1 MRRIPTVIL
10 KMIVKLLIFLYK
22 NSNIHITTFI
32 KLWIYLTHI
41 KQLVLLICKIFDLSA
56 DVRLEV
62 IVEQEI
68 YSRIETGYGTAS
80 GKSSFETGMKAAK
93 QAVESI
99 HTFEISVILVYT
111 SVEYNLQEVLQGIKC
126 VVGETP
132 ILGTSTAGEI
142 CDGCHKGTVTVTVL
156 ASPFLKVHCG
166 IGTNVSENW
175 QASLNMAVKSPE
187 VSPFFHNIGEFSRN
201 TTQDGRSIFIMLFT
215 PGNTKSS
222 SSYSYEILEALKAKS
237 LGIYPIFGGASVDGT
252 QLENNYV
259 LHGTEVFRDSVLL
272 VVFETEL
279 QFGISLTHGF
289 IPTDLKTVVTSS
301 EGYELLTLDG
311 IPAEKALSGLMKI
324 SEESLRE
331 LLHET
336 GIILGI
342 SDPMD
347 QYSISF
353 SIESTP
359 RGGIEMK
366 SRIKPGTVLTL
377 MGIDN
382 ERMLDAGTDGLRKAV
397 IRGGISDVAI
407 CLTYCCALR
416 PRFTGDIYKQEISRM
431 ADMLGGKPLV
441 GFFSCGEQGVADD
454 GVSRHNSLSISCL
467 VLGNELS
474 QIAQVAI
481 ENKRLIQKVMEYDK
495 IKSEFFS
502 NISHEFRTP
511 INVILGTL
519 QLMELK
525 NTTAKSIIADDKT
538 ERHFNRMKQN
548 CYRLLRLTNNLIDI
562 TKIESGFFE
571 ISLHN
576 NNIVKVVEDIT
587 LSVADYIKHNGL
599 ELVFDTDVEEIF
611 MAVDADKIE
620 KILLNLLSNAV
631 KFSKAGG
638 RISVN
643 IKGSSDSVTISVR
656 DTGIGIPQEKL
667 NVIFERFRQVDSS
680 LSRNYDGSGIGLS
693 LVKSLVELHGG
704 SVQVSSEYGKET
716 EFTIE
721 LPVRTIDED
730 ILLRPKQCTNQ
741 DYVQRIIIEFSDL
754 YAI

>member
-1 MRRIPTVIL
+1 M
-10 KMIVKLLIFLYK
+10 
-22 NSNIHITTFI
+22 
-32 KLWIYLTHI
+32 
-41 KQLVLLICKIFDLSA
+41 
-56 DVRLEV
+56 
-62 IVEQEI
+62 EQDI

-80 GKSSFETGMKAAK
+80 GISSFETGMKAAK
-93 QAVESI
+93 QAVKSI
-99 HTFEISVILVYT
+99 HLYEISVVLVYT
-111 SVEYNLQEVLQGIKC
+111 SVEYNLQEVLQGIKYI
-126 VVGETP
+126 VGEAP
-132 ILGTSTAGEI
+132 VLGTSTAGEI
-142 CDGCHKGTVTVTVL
+142 CSGCYKGTVTVVAL

-175 QASLNMAVKSPE
+175 QASLNMAVESPE

-201 TTQDGRSIFIMLFT
+201 ITRDGRSVFIMLFT

-222 SSYSYEILEALKAKS
+222 ISNSYEILEALKAKS
-237 LGIYPIFGGASVDGT
+237 LGTYPIFGGSSVDGT
-252 QLENNYV
+252 QLENNYI
-259 LHGTEVFRDSVLL
+259 LHGTEVFRDSILL
-272 VVFETEL
+272 IVFETEL

-311 IPAEKALSGLMKI
+311 VPAENALSSLLKI
-324 SEESLRE
+324 SKESLRE
-331 LLHET
+331 LLHKK

-342 SDPMD
+342 SGPMG

-382 ERMLDAGTDGLRKAV
+382 EKMLDTGIDALRKAV
-397 IRGGISDVAI
+397 IRGGISDVAV
-407 CLTYCCALR
+407 CFAYCCALR
-416 PRFTGDIYKQEISRM
+416 PRFTGDLYKQEIARM
-431 ADMLGGKPLV
+431 TDMLGSKPLV

-454 GVSRHNSLSISCL
+454 GVSRYNSLSISCL

-481 ENKRLIQKVMEYDK
+481 ENKRLIQKVMEYDQ

-511 INVILGTL
+511 INIILGTL
-519 QLMELK
+519 QLIELK
-525 NTTAKSIIADDKT
+525 NTSTKSITTDQK
-538 ERHFNRMKQN
+538 ERHFKVMKQN
-548 CYRLLRLTNNLIDI
+548 CYRLLRLTNNLIDM

-576 NNIVKVVEDIT
+576 NNIVKVVKDIT
-587 LSVADYIKHNGL
+587 LSVADYIKNKGL
-599 ELVFDTDVEEIF
+599 ELVFDSDVEEII

-643 IKGSSDSVTISVR
+643 IKRRSDNVTISVK

-667 NVIFERFRQVDSS
+667 HVIFERFRQVDSS

-693 LVKSLVELHGG
+693 LVKNLVELHGG
-704 SVQVSSEYGKET
+704 RILVSSEYRKET

-721 LPVRTIDED
+721 LPVRIIDED
-730 ILLRPKQCTNQ
+730 ILVRPKQYTEQ

>member
-1 MRRIPTVIL
+1 M
-10 KMIVKLLIFLYK
+10 
-22 NSNIHITTFI
+22 
-32 KLWIYLTHI
+32 
-41 KQLVLLICKIFDLSA
+41 
-56 DVRLEV
+56 
-62 IVEQEI
+62 EQDI
-68 YSRIETGYGTAS
+68 YSKIETGYGTAS
-80 GKSSFETGMKAAK
+80 GISSFETGMNAAK
-93 QAVESI
+93 QAIESI
-99 HTFEISVILVYT
+99 HIYEISVILVYT
-111 SVEYNLQEVLQGIKC
+111 SVKYDLQEVLQGIKFI
-126 VVGETP
+126 VGKAP
-132 ILGTSTAGEI
+132 VIGTSTAGEI
-142 CDGCHKGTVTVTVL
+142 CDVCCKDTVTVVAL
-156 ASPFLKVHCG
+156 ASPYLKVHCG

-175 QASLNMAVKSPE
+175 QASLNMAVESPE

-201 TTQDGRSIFIMLFT
+201 ITRDGKSIFIMLFT
-215 PGNTKSS
+215 PGNTKTSIS
-222 SSYSYEILEALKAKS
+222 NSYEILEALKAKS
-237 LGIYPIFGGASVDGT
+237 LGTYPIFGGASVDGT
-252 QLENNYV
+252 QLEINYV
-259 LHGTEVFRDSVLL
+259 LHDLEVFRDSILL

-311 IPAEKALSGLMKI
+311 IPAEKALSGLLKI

-331 LLHET
+331 LLNNK
-336 GIILGI
+336 GVILGI
-342 SDPMD
+342 SDPMG

-377 MGIDN
+377 MDIDN
-382 ERMLDAGTDGLRKAV
+382 ERMLDAGTDALRKAV
-397 IRGGISDVAI
+397 IMGGISDVAV
-407 CLTYCCALR
+407 CFAYCCALR
-416 PRFTGDIYKQEISRM
+416 PRFTGDIYKHEIARM

-441 GFFSCGEQGVADD
+441 GFFSCGEQGVTDD
-454 GVSRHNSLSISCL
+454 GVSRHNNLAISCL

-481 ENKRLIQKVMEYDK
+481 ENKLLIQKVMEYDQM
-495 IKSEFFS
+495 KSEFFS

-511 INVILGTL
+511 INIMLGTL
-519 QLMELK
+519 QLIELK
-525 NTTAKSIIADDKT
+525 NTSTKSIIADKKT
-538 ERHFNRMKQN
+538 ERHLKVMKQN
-548 CYRLLRLTNNLIDI
+548 CYRLLRLTNNLIDV

-571 ISLHN
+571 INLHN
-576 NNIVKVVEDIT
+576 DNIVKLVEDIT
-587 LSVADYIKHNGL
+587 LSVADYIKHKGL
-599 ELVFDTDVEEIF
+599 ELIFDTDVEEII

-643 IKGSSDSVTISVR
+643 IKRISDNVIINVK

-667 NVIFERFRQVDSS
+667 HVIFDRFRQVDSS

-693 LVKSLVELHGG
+693 LVRSLVELHGG
-704 SVQVSSEYGKET
+704 RIMVTSEYGKET

-721 LPVRTIDED
+721 LPIRIIDED
-730 ILLRPKQCTNQ
+730 IPVRPKQFTGQ
-741 DYVQRIIIEFSDL
+741 DYVQRIMIEFSDL